1 MTFSTMTPSTLFS
14 TILATS
20 VATASV
26 ATTLGASPVTAPVV
40 TADDTAGAAQQ
51 RMAETAAK
59 TEAAYL
65 IGPSV
70 ASKLGC
76 EIVWQSTVAL
86 PPGIGLKLVS
96 ATPAATLALN
106 ERNEVTFLRSATG
119 DSAWTAS
126 AALAIDHVDAMG
138 VLDDRFGDRGGH
150 VAIFTDTQLY
160 LLDETNGELANE

>member
-14 TILATS
+14 TLLATS
-20 VATASV
+20 VASAF
-26 ATTLGASPVTAPVV
+26 LGASPA

-76 EIVWQSTVAL
+76 EIVWQSTVPL
-86 PPGIGLKLVS
+86 PKGH
-96 ATPAATLALN
+96 
-106 ERNEVTFLRSATG
+106 RSQARLCDTRG
-119 DSAWTAS
+119 DPR
-126 AALAIDHVDAMG
+126 L
-138 VLDDRFGDRGGH
+138 
-150 VAIFTDTQLY
+150 
-160 LLDETNGELANE
+160 E